1 MKKKNR
7 ANARILFVLL
17 AAGAF
22 AFFGLHISAHAQEQ
36 ERVLVS
42 AFVRDDCG
50 HCADEKKFLSQLA
63 SEEPALEVR
72 YYNLAE
78 EKNKTLFTDIAEHY
92 ALVKGT
98 PITLIAGNLISGF
111 ESTQTTGETIRQ
123 LAAKAKAGENPTFED
138 IAEGGAVV
146 FGGSGAT
153 CSTETVCPDDSF
165 VVRIPLIGAQ
175 IDVGAWPLF
184 ALSATLGFIDGFNP
198 CALWVLVMFLLILSQ
213 VGSRKRM
220 VQYAGL
226 FIFAE
231 AVMYYLILSVWM
243 TAWDFIAL
251 DRIVT
256 PAVGLLALG
265 SGIYFLYRFLA
276 FKPECS
282 IASIEQQKTIADKV
296 KTLAAKPFTFSVVAG
311 ILVLAFS
318 VNVFEFACSI
328 GIPQTFTKIIEMN
341 ALSWLGRQGYMATY
355 ILTYMVDDLI
365 VFGIALYSI
374 KKINATKGYA
384 RWSSL
389 IGGLLMLLLG
399 LLMLFRPDILV
410 F

>member
-7 ANARILFVLL
+7 AFRRIIFVLL

-22 AFFGLHISAHAQEQ
+22 LFFGIHVFAHSQEQ
-36 ERVLVS
+36 ERALIS

-50 HCADEKKFLSQLA
+50 HCADEKKFLSVLA
-63 SEEPALEVR
+63 SEEPLLEIR

-78 EKNKTLFTDIAEHY
+78 EKNKTLFSNIAARY

-98 PITLIAGNLISGF
+98 PITLVAGNIIQGF
-111 ESTQTTGETIRQ
+111 ESAETTGETIRQ
-123 LAAKAKAGENPTFED
+123 LAAKAKAGENKTFED
-138 IAEGGAVV
+138 IAEGGATV
-146 FGGSGAT
+146 FSGSGAT

-165 VVRIPLIGAQ
+165 VVRIPFIGTQ
-175 IDVGAWPLF
+175 VDVAALPLF
-184 ALSATLGFIDGFNP
+184 TLSAILGFIDGFNP
-198 CALWVLVMFLLILSQ
+198 CALWVLVMFLLVLSQ

-231 AVMYYLILSVWM
+231 AIMYYLILSVWM

-256 PAVGLLALG
+256 PAVGLLAFG

-276 FKPECS
+276 FKQECS
-282 IASIEQQKTIADKV
+282 IASVVQQKTIADKV
-296 KTLAAKPFTFSVVAG
+296 KILAAKPLTASVVLG
-311 ILVLAFS
+311 ILALAFS

-328 GIPQTFTKIIEMN
+328 GIPQTFTKIIELN
-341 ALSWLGRQGYMATY
+341 ALSWFGRQWYMATY
-355 ILTYMVDDLI
+355 ILMYMIDDLI
-365 VFGIALYSI
+365 VFGVALYSI
-374 KKINATKGYA
+374 KKISSMQGYA

-399 LLMLFRPDILV
+399 ALMLFRPDLLV

>member
-7 ANARILFVLL
+7 SFARILFALL
-17 AAGAF
+17 AVLSF
-22 AFFGLHISAHAQEQ
+22 TFFGIHAFAHAQEQ
-36 ERVLVS
+36 ERVLIS

-50 HCADEKKFLSQLA
+50 HCAEEKKFLSRLI
-63 SEEPALEVR
+63 SEEPLLEVR

-78 EKNKTLFTDIAEHY
+78 EKNKTLFTNIAARY

-98 PITLIAGNLISGF
+98 PITLVAGSIIQGF
-111 ESTQTTGETIRQ
+111 ESAETTGETIRQ
-123 LAAKAKAGENPTFED
+123 LSAKAKAGENKTFED
-138 IAEGGAVV
+138 IADGRATV
-146 FGGSGAT
+146 FSGSGAT

-165 VVRIPLIGAQ
+165 VVRIPFIGAQ
-175 IDVGAWPLF
+175 IDVAAWPLF
-184 ALSATLGFIDGFNP
+184 ALSAILGFIDGFNP
-198 CALWVLVMFLLILSQ
+198 CALWVLIMFLLILSQ

-220 VQYAGL
+220 IQYVGL

-231 AVMYYLILSVWM
+231 AIMYYLILSVWM

-256 PAVGLLALG
+256 PAVGLLAIG
-265 SGIYFLYRFLA
+265 SGIYFLYRFLT

-282 IASIEQQKTIADKV
+282 IASISQQKTIAERV
-296 KTLAAKPFTFSVVAG
+296 KTLAAKPLTFSVAIG
-311 ILVLAFS
+311 ILALAFS

-328 GIPQTFTKIIEMN
+328 GIPQTFTKIIELN
-341 ALSWLGRQGYMATY
+341 ALSWFGRQWYMATY
-355 ILTYMVDDLI
+355 ILMYMIDDLI

-374 KKINATKGYA
+374 KKISATQGYA

-399 LLMLFRPDILV
+399 ILMLFRPDLLV